1 MSIVF
6 GMLGSIL
13 VGLGIILILAHNWD
27 NLTRPVKIFF
37 SFLPVVIGQA
47 ICGYALFKKSG
58 NRTWKEASAAFLFF
72 AVGASIA
79 LVAQVYNIS
88 GDLPGFL
95 FTWMLL
101 CCPLIYLMPSSIVS
115 LLFIA
120 GISMY
125 AVNVSFDGIENS
137 YHYWW
142 MILIVMP
149 YYFTIIKNNPK
160 GNFTSFHHWLV
171 PLSLTICLATVGNQ
185 SEEYL
190 LIAYINLFAVFYLLN
205 MNSIIPAEKLR
216 SNSYLIIGSLG
227 TMGILMALSFNWFWK
242 DMIISRPEAGMPEL
256 AAVTL
261 SFLPAAYLL
270 YRHVRQNKVKSLSFF
285 GFIFIL
291 FSFIFLVGMGEAK
304 TATILMNLLVLAAA
318 IVIMRQGLTTNHLGI
333 LNYGLLMT
341 AILAVCRF
349 FDTDISFVLRGMMFV
364 AVGAGFFIAN
374 TTLLKK
380 RKQHV

>member
-6 GMLGSIL
+6 GILGSIL

-37 SFLPVVIGQA
+37 SFLPVVMGQA

-79 LVAQVYNIS
+79 LVAQLYNIQ

-101 CCPLIYLMPSSIVS
+101 CCPLMYLMPSSIVS

-120 GISMY
+120 GITMY

-149 YYFTIIKNNPK
+149 HYFSIIKNNPK

-205 MNSIIPAEKLR
+205 MNSILPAEKLR

-242 DMIISRPEAGMPEL
+242 DMTISRPEAGMPEL
-256 AAVTL
+256 TAVTL

-270 YRHVRQNKVKSLSFF
+270 YRHVRQNNNKSINFF
-285 GFIFIL
+285 GFIFIV
-291 FSFIFLVGMGEAK
+291 FGIIFLLGTGEPG
-304 TATILMNLLVLAAA
+304 TATVLMNLLVLAAA
-318 IVIMRQGLTTNHLGI
+318 IVTMRRGLTTNHLGI